1 MRNLPRKARSSHSLI
16 TIIMEKY
23 CDVSRFLFFSIN
35 VLLLVNQVSAYYCN
49 HDLCRSDQ
57 YCCGDNLCCDYV
69 YSPWYFWAGV
79 VIMVLILSACGGL
92 FRYCYDSNSYVVMH
106 SANETYY
113 PCKGAVDE
121 DKGLTSVVVNREAPP
136 PYSVTQYSD
145 IPENYQRFPFYEEEK
160 HRPAL

>member
-1 MRNLPRKARSSHSLI
+1 
-16 TIIMEKY
+16 MEKY

-79 VIMVLILSACGGL
+79 VIMILILSACGGL
-92 FRYCYDSNSYVVMH
+92 FRYCYESNSYVVMH

-121 DKGLTSVVVNREAPP
+121 DKGLTSVVVNRRLPHP
-136 PYSVTQYSD
+136 ILSPNIQISLKIINDSLSMKKRN
-145 IPENYQRFPFYEEEK
+145 I
-160 HRPAL
+160 ALLFDL